1 MKNRN
6 KDLKRTKGI
15 SLLEILVVITIFAV
29 LGILVT
35 QSVILTIRGSRKSE
49 TLVKVRENLN
59 YAMSIV
65 ERQLRNSNSI
75 TTCDAGLQRIDYT
88 DQDDEPAYFSCN
100 QIGSEN
106 SHIAS
111 GSGTLSARLTNPET
125 KITSCSF
132 SCTLGPDSIPT
143 IVNIDFTAEDA
154 GTTGI
159 ENSRV
164 TITNQIYLRN
174 Y

>member
-1 MKNRN
+1 MKNDSNNLR
-6 KDLKRTKGI
+6 RVKGI

-75 TTCDAGLQRIDYT
+75 TTCAAGSQRIDYT
-88 DQDDEPAYFSCN
+88 DQDDEVAFFSCN
-100 QIGSEN
+100 GLGSEN

-111 GSGTLSARLTNPET
+111 GSGTLSARLTNPDT

-132 SCTLGPDSIPT
+132 SCTLGTDGIPSI
-143 IVNIDFTAEDA
+143 INIDFTAEDA
-154 GTTGI
+154 GTTGT
-159 ENSRV
+159 ENSQV

>member
-1 MKNRN
+1 M
-6 KDLKRTKGI
+6 
-15 SLLEILVVITIFAV
+15 EILVVIMIFAV

-49 TLVKVRENLN
+49 SLVKVRENLN

-75 TTCDAGLQRIDYT
+75 TTCDAGSQRIDYT
-88 DQDDEPAYFSCN
+88 DQDDEQAYFSCN
-100 QIGSEN
+100 EIGSEN

-111 GSGTLSARLTNPET
+111 GSGTISARLTNTET

-132 SCTLGPDSIPT
+132 SCTYGADLIPS

-154 GTTGI
+154 EITGT
-159 ENSRV
+159 ENSQV
-164 TITNQIYLRN
+164 SISNQIYLRN